1 MFELWIYEARRAQR
15 VTAARHIHT
24 LRTMWRVHRDA
35 VIAQGGVI
43 VDRKPHLDP
52 VALREIARALTA
64 APVAAEV
71 SPEHRGDA
79 SSEVAADDD
88 GTVRDDCPAP
98 IVAEVEHAAA
108 EEADQED
115 EPRAE
120 PAAPLTAPVPTAPAP
135 VSATP
140 ACCAA
145 RGCIGA
151 VGPGPASPELAD
163 FCIGHRGVVIRAAR
177 RLGTPHP
184 DAARA
189 LRLHGQ
195 VTRATVSLSRA
206 A

>member
-15 VTAARHIHT
+15 VTTARHIHT

-35 VIAQGGVI
+35 LIAQGGVI

-52 VALREIARALTA
+52 VALREITRALTA

-71 SPEHRGDA
+71 SPEPRGDA
-79 SSEVAADDD
+79 SPEVAAD
-88 GTVRDDCPAP
+88 
-98 IVAEVEHAAA
+98 AA
-108 EEADQED
+108 EQPSEIPGELDA
-115 EPRAE
+115 
-120 PAAPLTAPVPTAPAP
+120 PAAPLNAPVPTAPAP
-135 VSATP
+135 VPTAP
-140 ACCAA
+140 ARCAA
-145 RGCIGA
+145 RGCVGA

-195 VTRATVSLSRA
+195 VTRATVNLSRA